1 MFSIGDLDI
10 TTGDVAISSLTL
22 TLIIA
27 VSVAIFMYISWRNR
41 QKIQAAAIRASVA
54 IRRSTR
60 QIRASIKQIMN
71 KAEKGPSDLP
81 EEPVDAKL
89 EAEKMGLKRG

>member
-1 MFSIGDLDI
+1 
-10 TTGDVAISSLTL
+10 
-22 TLIIA
+22 
-27 VSVAIFMYISWRNR
+27 
-41 QKIQAAAIRASVA
+41 
-54 IRRSTR
+54 
-60 QIRASIKQIMN
+60 MN